1 MKIKLLCLAVLGAL
15 YAPAAIA
22 APFVNLTPKPKQMTV
37 SDGSLTLPASFTIG
51 YSGLSDEMAAEI
63 TKFTETFNHATGLRA
78 TPAEGGGEGA
88 LFTVSVNGDLAAE
101 GYNLK
106 VTGSGVTIEAA
117 TSAGLYY
124 AFQTVKKVLPANVMV
139 NVADHDA
146 VYSLPIVDIK
156 DEPRYEHRG
165 YELDC
170 ARHFFETDQ
179 VKKMIDV
186 MSFYKMNRLHWHL
199 TDDQGWRLEIPKY
212 PKLITKAATAPNAYW
227 WDFKNHYEYYL
238 NEPYGPFYYTV
249 DELKD
254 IVAYAKEHHIEVI
267 PEVDMPG
274 HMEAAISAYPEFS
287 CDPGGSHSVR
297 YWPGVSTDILNVA
310 NPAVIQFCK
319 DVMDQL
325 VEIFPYEY
333 IHIGGDECPKTA
345 WQNSAEVQDMMARL
359 GLDSPN
365 ALQTWLT
372 KEIADYVKPKG
383 KRLICWNEVLTS
395 EGADTKMLQ
404 DADVLIYDWLG
415 GTRADGPSYQAAKLG
430 LRSVWCST
438 YHYYI
443 DYSQWSGSS
452 EPKSMGGPITLETM
466 YNVKPSTSSDPKLL
480 PYYYGVQCNL
490 WTEYISEPE
499 HVEYNSLPRMIAVA
513 ETGWTPD
520 SRKNF
525 NDFKARFNAD
535 TEMLDL
541 AGYTYGRHYVENSSE
556 TPELVYPQAGTYYR
570 LVTRASHDADRRD
583 RCIELVR
590 DGSPLIS
597 SNSAAVGRLWTN
609 SQAAQDDAAYQW
621 QFWTFEPNPSD
632 PSRFAMVCKAVPD
645 GSVNPAMTGSSV
657 NARWSYDNTAKHY
670 NFVLGEHFGQDGG
683 SYYYSVRSDKNGSWW
698 LNCAQAAQNLSVNNW
713 NDPVDGNGGLWT
725 FMLEDG
731 GAADVHPEF
740 DFFATGQTYMI
751 TDAMPKYAGISLVDA
766 AADGYLRHGSGEW
779 GNNAWIIEETGNDA
793 AANVQSVTLRNA
805 ATGRYI
811 GSVASAPTTSTS
823 GTGFFNGNAGYAV
836 NMAETAPAVPNVD
849 IFRYDDTDDF
859 VMAIGGK
866 NLYPLSVNSMVLP
879 GTVASGSTSA
889 PNATRN
895 QGAAWTLVPVTV
907 YTYNCVD
914 AGGAS
919 LATFHRSVADGAGTD
934 LKSGLPEIENHT
946 VKSAKVSGNTVTVT
960 YERVAHNVT
969 YVCRDSR
976 GIVIDR
982 VPVAVKVGET
992 HAVKAPELPYC
1003 TYVSMSATETE
1014 VTPSA
1019 DMEIE
1024 TVYSSDA
1031 YFGVKA
1037 VGDAVTELKD
1047 GYAYLIYDA
1056 HAERHAYRYA
1066 SGSKEIWGSNS
1077 IEGASPFYTWLFE
1090 ARGSN
1095 FAVKNLGYDLY
1106 MPAVGH
1112 GSVPPLTA
1120 DPYAFT
1126 FRYRSATDSWQVK
1139 NSGNGEYWDGNEGN
1153 NLTMAGWTGGGHPY
1167 RFHEFTGEPFFKVTV
1182 VDKDQDGNLL
1192 GEKSIFVA
1200 AGGEYLFATSL
1211 RPGYIV
1217 TSVTGAEGLDAVSGN
1232 KVITVTFNDCSGLD
1246 EIVCAGSEGSSS
1258 DGIYD
1263 LNGRRLRAATVPGV
1277 YIVNGQKMILK

>member
-1 MKIKLLCLAVLGAL
+1 
-15 YAPAAIA
+15 
-22 APFVNLTPKPKQMTV
+22 
-37 SDGSLTLPASFTIG
+37 
-51 YSGLSDEMAAEI
+51 
-63 TKFTETFNHATGLRA
+63 
-78 TPAEGGGEGA
+78 
-88 LFTVSVNGDLAAE
+88 
-101 GYNLK
+101 
-106 VTGSGVTIEAA
+106 
-117 TSAGLYY
+117 
-124 AFQTVKKVLPANVMV
+124 
-139 NVADHDA
+139 
-146 VYSLPIVDIK
+146 
-156 DEPRYEHRG
+156 
-165 YELDC
+165 
-170 ARHFFETDQ
+170 
-179 VKKMIDV
+179 
-186 MSFYKMNRLHWHL
+186 
-199 TDDQGWRLEIPKY
+199 
-212 PKLITKAATAPNAYW
+212 
-227 WDFKNHYEYYL
+227 
-238 NEPYGPFYYTV
+238 
-249 DELKD
+249 
-254 IVAYAKEHHIEVI
+254 
-267 PEVDMPG
+267 
-274 HMEAAISAYPEFS
+274 
-287 CDPGGSHSVR
+287 
-297 YWPGVSTDILNVA
+297 
-310 NPAVIQFCK
+310 
-319 DVMDQL
+319 
-325 VEIFPYEY
+325 
-333 IHIGGDECPKTA
+333 
-345 WQNSAEVQDMMARL
+345 
-359 GLDSPN
+359 
-365 ALQTWLT
+365 
-372 KEIADYVKPKG
+372 
-383 KRLICWNEVLTS
+383 
-395 EGADTKMLQ
+395 
-404 DADVLIYDWLG
+404 
-415 GTRADGPSYQAAKLG
+415 
-430 LRSVWCST
+430 
-438 YHYYI
+438 
-443 DYSQWSGSS
+443 
-452 EPKSMGGPITLETM
+452 MGGPITLETM

-1211 RPGYIV
+1211 RPGYSV

-1232 KVITVTFNDCSGLD
+1232 KVITVTFNDCSDLD